1 MRQIMHNKRCLLWS
15 PDGASFI
22 ICLAGNGSPVQ
33 RQISLQSWSSISS
46 TQLWISTILM
56 LLLPWRDALEPVW
69 NTDPIYCTI
78 HQRMLFQWLVL
89 FRPDLS
95 PSNATQHSARIV
107 QHTKI
112 KMPFYVKQWVLNL
125 SFRGPTICKIIKTL
139 ADWKLEFIVPV
150 FLISLNV
157 NGFML
162 SAGNNSPHKTHYSL
176 FSLNTFTGA
185 WVVFSFLFH
194 IFIHG
199 LSICLVIWLTY
210 QVTKLW

>member
-1 MRQIMHNKRCLLWS
+1 MRQIVHNKRCLLWS

-95 PSNATQHSARIV
+95 PSNATQHSTRIV

-112 KMPFYVKQWVLNL
+112 KIPLKSSNEFKIYHSEVQQYAKLLSKHELTENWNL
-125 SFRGPTICKIIKTL
+125 
-139 ADWKLEFIVPV
+139 
-150 FLISLNV
+150 
-157 NGFML
+157 
-162 SAGNNSPHKTHYSL
+162 
-176 FSLNTFTGA
+176 
-185 WVVFSFLFH
+185 
-194 IFIHG
+194 
-199 LSICLVIWLTY
+199 
-210 QVTKLW
+210 

>member
-1 MRQIMHNKRCLLWS
+1 MALLSSSALLETVHLCRDRFHCRAGAQSAAHNYESQPFSCFYCLEETLR
-15 PDGASFI
+15 ASVKYRPY
-22 ICLAGNGSPVQ
+22 L
-33 RQISLQSWSSISS
+33 LHYSSAYV
-46 TQLWISTILM
+46 M
-56 LLLPWRDALEPVW
+56 
-69 NTDPIYCTI
+69 
-78 HQRMLFQWLVL
+78 WLVL

-176 FSLNTFTGA
+176 FSLNTGLMLPGLY
-185 WVVFSFLFH
+185 FLFFF
-194 IFIHG
+194 IF
-199 LSICLVIWLTY
+199 LFMVCPFVL
-210 QVTKLW
+210 

>member
-1 MRQIMHNKRCLLWS
+1 MNLNHSHASTALKRRLRASVKYRPYLLHHS
-15 PDGASFI
+15 SAHVIPVASF
-22 ICLAGNGSPVQ
+22 V
-33 RQISLQSWSSISS
+33 SSRFKSIKCDP
-46 TQLWISTILM
+46 TQYQNCSAYKNKNT
-56 LLLPWRDALEPVW
+56 LE
-69 NTDPIYCTI
+69 
-78 HQRMLFQWLVL
+78 
-89 FRPDLS
+89 
-95 PSNATQHSARIV
+95 
-107 QHTKI
+107 
-112 KMPFYVKQWVLNL
+112 VKQWVLNP
-125 SFRGPTICKIIKTL
+125 SFRGPTIRKIIIKTR

-176 FSLNTFTGA
+176 FSLNTFNAA